1 MRGSHFLQIPA
12 SPWGPRPPAAILEY
26 ATRKH
31 PSSGQSLVCTT
42 HPRFY
47 EPHALCSGCHWHIAP
62 RELEEMSR
70 KLQATAERSPAVEKV
85 NTSETTGTAPL
96 WCHKIPQGVGV
107 KTHLTLESTCTLG
120 VSSRDRKGRTVGLQK
135 ARLFFSREQPRT
147 V

>member
-1 MRGSHFLQIPA
+1 MTGSHFLRIPA
-12 SPWGPRPPAAILEY
+12 SPQGPRPPASILEY
-26 ATRKH
+26 AARKH
-31 PSSGQSLVCTT
+31 PSPGQSLVCTT
-42 HPRFY
+42 YLRFC
-47 EPHALCSGCHWHIAP
+47 EPHVLRSGCHWHIAP

-70 KLQATAERSPAVEKV
+70 KLQATAERSPAVQKV

-120 VSSRDRKGRTVGLQK
+120 DPSRDGKGRMVGLQK
-135 ARLFFSREQPRT
+135 ARLFFSREQPQT